1 MVRAFPPPTSP
12 AYVFDT
18 HTLSNRSFVLQGCG
32 ASTAIGDAPPE
43 NNAKA
48 LTKENIEAKALA
60 DEIVTKAFEDVMATP
75 AMTEIL
81 TDTAN
86 SSPASLRPPP
96 LLFGHTDSGEGFDY
110 RRFITSGDSPVSAWH
125 DVPLFASTTTF
136 HAVIEITK
144 NTKAKMEMATVEMDA
159 PIKQDVKKGK
169 VRCLSIHA
177 PSPFPH
183 PFIRVS
189 RHHPQ
194 LRDYAI
200 PIEWNYGAFPQTW
213 EMPDHVW
220 AGLEELAQKGD
231 NDPLD
236 IVDLSA
242 LSVPCGS
249 IIEVKLLGVLAMID
263 EGEVDWKCLVINVLD
278 PLASKLNTLEDV
290 EDHFPGQ
297 VARVREWF
305 TWYKAIDGEPGDGPL
320 GSNLLEGK
328 EPNVFGFGGEAKGPE
343 EAKKVVEETHAS
355 WALLLNGGCDKG
367 KLNLTCNGAAM
378 AQAKATAA
386 TSA

>member
-1 MVRAFPPPTSP
+1 
-12 AYVFDT
+12 
-18 HTLSNRSFVLQGCG
+18 
-32 ASTAIGDAPPE
+32 
-43 NNAKA
+43 
-48 LTKENIEAKALA
+48 
-60 DEIVTKAFEDVMATP
+60 
-75 AMTEIL
+75 
-81 TDTAN
+81 
-86 SSPASLRPPP
+86 
-96 LLFGHTDSGEGFDY
+96 
-110 RRFITSGDSPVSAWH
+110 
-125 DVPLFASTTTF
+125 
-136 HAVIEITK
+136 
-144 NTKAKMEMATVEMDA
+144 
-159 PIKQDVKKGK
+159 
-169 VRCLSIHA
+169 
-177 PSPFPH
+177 
-183 PFIRVS
+183 
-189 RHHPQ
+189 
-194 LRDYAI
+194 
-200 PIEWNYGAFPQTW
+200 
-213 EMPDHVW
+213 MPDHVW

-355 WALLLNGGCDKG
+355 WALLLNGGGDKG